1 MKKIKIIS
9 VICAVALLLLLNFSI
24 ISSNG
29 RVEEMYVSANPDM
42 ALADGQC
49 YLRQSDWSCYCQPEW
64 GGYCLARC
72 VSPGLKCEEIVVVV
86 E

>member
-1 MKKIKIIS
+1 MKKLKIIL
-9 VICAVALLLLLNFSI
+9 VVTAAVVLLILNISI
-24 ISSNG
+24 ISRNG
-29 RVEEMYVSANPDM
+29 KVEEMYLSANPDM
-42 ALADGQC
+42 ASVDGQC

>member
-9 VICAVALLLLLNFSI
+9 VIGAVALLLLMNFSI

-29 RVEEMYVSANPDM
+29 KVEEMYVSATPEL
-42 ALADGQC
+42 ASADGQC

-72 VSPGLKCEEIVVVV
+72 VSPGLKCEEIVVVA

>member
-9 VICAVALLLLLNFSI
+9 VVGAVALLLLLNFSI
-24 ISSNG
+24 INSNG
-29 RVEEMYVSANPDM
+29 KVEEMFVSVNTELAS
-42 ALADGQC
+42 ADGQC
-49 YLRQSDWSCYCQPEW
+49 YLRQFDWSCYCQPEW

-72 VSPGLKCEEIVVVV
+72 VSPGSRCDEIVVV